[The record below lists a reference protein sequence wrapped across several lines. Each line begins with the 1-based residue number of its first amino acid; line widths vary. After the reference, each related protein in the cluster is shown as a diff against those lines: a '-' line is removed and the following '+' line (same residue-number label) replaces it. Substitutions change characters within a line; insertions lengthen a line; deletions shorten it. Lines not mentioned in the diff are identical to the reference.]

1 MQLYFRLFLG
11 HFNPLMNRWFLGCFA
26 FVFTAQWSLPAP
38 AALLQSKVLENDVAY
53 LRVGDAGKSLAD
65 EISAAESALT
75 VSNKTIGTVLDLR
88 SANGDG
94 FDAAKSAADYFA
106 ARKAPLAILVNAD
119 TREAADKLALDLRDA
134 QAGLI
139 FGSATTNLQP
149 DIAVTVKP
157 AEEKIFLENPYALPA
172 TNSPDADETT
182 SNFVPYIDHTS
193 EADLVRE
200 KIKDGDEDENTAPA
214 RVAPAKPVIRDPA
227 LARAV
232 DFLKA
237 LAVLQPERA

>member
-1 MQLYFRLFLG
+1 MK
-11 HFNPLMNRWFLGCFA
+11 RWFFGCFA
-26 FVFTAQWSLPAP
+26 FVFTAQFSLPAP

-65 EISAAESALT
+65 EISAAESGLT
-75 VSNKTIGTVLDLR
+75 VSNKTIGTILDLR
-88 SANGDG
+88 FADGQG
-94 FDAAKSAADYFA
+94 FDAAQSTADFFA

-119 TREAADKLALDLRDA
+119 TRAAAEKLAVDLRNA

-139 FGSATTNLQP
+139 FGSATPDLQP
-149 DIAVTVKP
+149 DIAVIVKP
-157 AEEKIFLENPYALPA
+157 AEEKLFLNNPYALPA

-193 EADLVRE
+193 EADLVRQ
-200 KIKDGDEDENTAPA
+200 KIKDGDEDENTAPV

-237 LAVLQPERA
+237 LAVLQPARA